1 MQQYYEVLK
10 NGKVWTDYIK
20 TIEEA
25 EDHVKECRE
34 RQLIMPYD
42 DVEIREMEV

>member
-1 MQQYYEVLK
+1 MQVYYEVLK
-10 NGKVWTDYIK
+10 NGKVWTNNLK
-20 TIEEA
+20 SIEEA

-34 RQLIMPYD
+34 RQLIMQYD